1 MPLFFQNFI
10 SPNTKL
16 AIWQIEEDES
26 FFLEKVSLQRSI
38 THPHKRLQHLA
49 GRYLLRYLFP
59 DFPNEEIEIASTRK
73 PFLPDEQYHFSISHC
88 GNFAA
93 AIVSKNERVG
103 IDIELITD
111 KVAKIAHKFLND
123 GEKVLI
129 NSQWSIVNSED
140 AKVKWLMA
148 KNDITVDSQFTIHN
162 SLLTLFWSA
171 KETVFKWWG
180 KGEVNFMQHIQ
191 LQNLDFDTPTFKAE
205 FTKTAAPQLLTINY
219 QVFNNLCLT
228 FTHNYFVSQ

>member
-1 MPLFFQNFI
+1 MPLYFQHII

-49 GRYLLRYLFP
+49 GRYLLRFLFA
-59 DFPNEEIEIASTRK
+59 DFPNDEIEIASTRK

-103 IDIELITD
+103 IDIELVTD
-111 KVAKIAHKFLND
+111 KVAKIGHKFLNEA
-123 GEKVLI
+123 EKSL
-129 NSQWSIVNSED
+129 VNSVD
-140 AKVKWLMA
+140 VNIQSAVLS
-148 KNDITVDSQFTIHN
+148 TVDRRPSTIDQR
-162 SLLTLFWSA
+162 LTLFWSA

-180 KGEVNFMQHIQ
+180 KGEVDFKKHIQ
-191 LQNLDFDTPTFKAE
+191 LHTINVAEPTFKAL
-205 FTKTAAPQLLTINY
+205 FTKLSEPQLLTVNY
-219 QVFNNLCLT
+219 QMFDNLCLT
-228 FTHNYFVSQ
+228 FTHNYFTSK